1 MYPILARYPNHE
13 ALSCIRLTEMGI
25 VCRSSPLCTARVDPE
40 VATCKGQAMQEKQ
53 PAVALSRIFPRK
65 IYSFGGFH
73 GQSVWTYLTPPGRTI
88 R

>member
-40 VATCKGQAMQEKQ
+40 VATCRGPSDARKDSL
-53 PAVALSRIFPRK
+53 PCFVANISAENLFFWRVSRSIC
-65 IYSFGGFH
+65 
-73 GQSVWTYLTPPGRTI
+73 VDYLTPPGRTI